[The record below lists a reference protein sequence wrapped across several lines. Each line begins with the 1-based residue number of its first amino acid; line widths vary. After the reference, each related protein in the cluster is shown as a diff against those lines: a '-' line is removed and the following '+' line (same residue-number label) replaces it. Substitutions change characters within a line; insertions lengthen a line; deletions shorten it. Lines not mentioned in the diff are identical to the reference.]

1 MSSTKKGLFIAI
13 GMGMALLVGLVL
25 LEIIFGQWFRQDPWA
40 ATRQLNIIR
49 QQSVTYNVQNIQ
61 GHSSP
66 TVAYSRDAFGL
77 RGACARPQDIDILTI
92 GGSTTDQRLINDGQT
107 WQDVLQAEVKR
118 QLSKSVCV
126 SNAGVDGHSTFGHLQ
141 SFRQWFPLIEGL
153 NPKLYV
159 LYIGINDAGIRL
171 APRDAFD
178 TFNPNDTSIPPKSFW
193 ERSAIYQIL
202 QLLRSVKTSSSGSS
216 IAAYAGHAKRP
227 PLLSEYTAKVYSR
240 GIDALIEKNTALF
253 SHRLNAIMD
262 EVAQR
267 NGTVVCVSQPHL
279 FTRSVQG
286 QLRGVENAF
295 DFEGKIYNGLDY
307 EKSITQLNQAMR
319 ELCVRRRGFFVDLA
333 SKDFASSDFYDFVH
347 STPEGAARLGKYF
360 FSELN
365 RIHLFDAF

>member
-1 MSSTKKGLFIAI
+1 MSSTKKALFIAI
-13 GMGMALLVGLVL
+13 GMFMSLLVGLIF
-25 LEIIFGQWFRQDPWA
+25 LEIIFGQWFHQDKWA
-40 ATRQLNIIR
+40 ATRHLNIIR
-49 QQSVTYNVQNIQ
+49 QQSITYNVENIQ
-61 GHSSP
+61 GHPNP
-66 TVAYSRDAFGL
+66 TVKYTRDTFGL
-77 RGACARPQDIDILTI
+77 RGSCVKPSDIDILTI

-107 WQDVLQAEVKR
+107 WQDVLQAQIKQ
-118 QLSKSVCV
+118 QLNKSVCV

-171 APRDAFD
+171 APVDAFD

-193 ERSAIYQIL
+193 DRSAIHQIL
-202 QLLRSVKTSSSGSS
+202 QLLRSVKTSSSVSS
-216 IAAYAGHAKRP
+216 IAIYAGHAKRP
-227 PLLSEYTAKVYSR
+227 PLLSEYTATHYSS

-253 SHRLNAIMD
+253 SRRLNALMD
-262 EVAQR
+262 EIAQR

-279 FTRSVQG
+279 FSKIVQS

-307 EKSITQLNQAMR
+307 EKSINNLNQAMR
-319 ELCVRRRGFFVDLA
+319 ELCSQRQGFFVDMA
-333 SKDFASSDFYDFVH
+333 SKDFSTSDFYDFVH
-347 STPEGAARLGKYF
+347 STPEGAARLGKYLF
-360 FSELN
+360 AEFN